1 MNCPFCSGSETRVV
15 DSRLS
20 EPGDAVRR
28 RRECS
33 GCGNRF
39 TTYERVEGVALT
51 VVKRDGRREPFDRD
65 KLLGGLLRAATKRP
79 VQVPELEA
87 VADDIAAQV
96 RRGGGEVEA
105 ELIGEHALRALIG
118 LDRVAAIRFASV
130 YRRFED
136 RSEFEAELRRLEQ
149 EPVALAD
156 QLALEGAGSAG
167 VAGTPAGAAAERGLE
182 APVPSGPKGSIPDP
196 LTEGRGEAKRT
207 KRREHVAQP

>member
-1 MNCPFCSGSETRVV
+1 MNCPFCSGSETRVI

-28 RRECS
+28 RRECA

-39 TTYERVEGVALT
+39 TTYERVEGISLT
-51 VVKRDGRREPFDRD
+51 VVKRDGGREPFDRD

-87 VADDIAAQV
+87 VADEIAAEV
-96 RRGGGEVEA
+96 RRGGGEAAA

-130 YRRFED
+130 YRRFD
-136 RSEFEAELRRLEQ
+136 DLAQFEAELRRLEE
-149 EPVALAD
+149 EPVALSD
-156 QLALEGAGSAG
+156 QLALGSAEDAREG
-167 VAGTPAGAAAERGLE
+167 SRDPSGDD
-182 APVPSGPKGSIPDP
+182 PVPSDSEGSIPAP
-196 LTEGRGEAKRT
+196 LVEGRGEAKRN
-207 KRREHVAQP
+207 RREHVAQP